1 LVDIVFV
8 ASESVGIELVEI
20 ALIHSDFGGSG
31 TAGAGTAT
39 PFVGTC
45 INSAKIVVAAGSM
58 VMVGGQFSKTVVVVV
73 VVVVVRISTFMSAG
87 MRSSQSTPLGSNFWA

>member
-73 VVVVVRISTFMSAG
+73 VVVVRISTFMSAG

>member
-58 VMVGGQFSKTVVVVV
+58 VMVGGQSSKTVVV